1 MIEFNVNPGDR
12 GYRVRVEGGAVA
24 HGFADALA
32 VLPPGP
38 VAILSDS
45 NVAPLYG
52 EAARRSVE
60 ASGRKSFAVTV
71 PAGEGSKSLEVF
83 SRVLGEMLSGGADRT
98 SSLLALG
105 GGVVGD
111 LGGFAASTFMRGI
124 PFFMAPTSLLS
135 QVDSSVGGKV
145 AVNHTR
151 SKNLIGL
158 FAQPAG
164 VLVDPAVLSTLP
176 AEEYASG
183 LAEGVKA
190 AAILDAELFA
200 RMEAERE
207 PIRARDPA
215 TLEAVIS
222 RCLRLKADVVEKD
235 ERETKGLRE
244 VLNFGHTVGHA
255 LETALGY
262 GTIRHGE
269 AVSAGMVAACRL
281 AERTRGFQAGET
293 ARLETL
299 LSFFGLPVRLPAGTD
314 PGRVLAAMRGDKKKR
329 GGALRFVLLERLGRA
344 GPAEAVAE
352 AQVLEVLRGIGA

>member
-1 MIEFNVNPGDR
+1 MIEIRVDLGDR
-12 GYRVRVEGGAVA
+12 GYAVRVEAGAVA
-24 HGFADALA
+24 RGFADLLA

-45 NVAPLYG
+45 TVAPLYG

-60 ASGRKSFAVTV
+60 ASGRKAFAVTV

-83 SRVLGEMLSGGADRT
+83 SRVQGELLSGGADRT

-111 LGGFAASTFMRGI
+111 LGGFVASTFMRGI
-124 PFFMAPTSLLS
+124 PFFMVPTSLLA

-164 VLVDPAVLSTLP
+164 VLADPAVLSTLP

-183 LAEGVKA
+183 LAEAVKT
-190 AAILDAELFA
+190 AAILDAALFE
-200 RMEAERE
+200 RMEAGRE
-207 PIRARDPA
+207 AVRARDPA
-215 TLEAVIS
+215 ALEAVIA
-222 RCLRLKADVVEKD
+222 RCVELKAGIVEKD

-255 LETALGY
+255 LESALGY

-269 AVSAGMVAACRL
+269 AVAIGMVAACRL
-281 AERTRGFQAGET
+281 AERARGFPAEET
-293 ARLETL
+293 ARLEAL
-299 LSFFGLPVRLPAGTD
+299 LSFLGLPVRLPPGLDPRSLAGI
-314 PGRVLAAMRGDKKKR
+314 MRGDKKRR
-329 GGALRFVLLERLGRA
+329 GGALRFVLLEKIGRA
-344 GPAEAVAE
+344 APAQDVEE
-352 AQVLEVLRGIGA
+352 KQVLETLRGFAE